1 LAVYLD
7 PEPEQ
12 IQLREGEHGKPHLAD
27 REEQLRFN
35 LSHSGG
41 LALVAVSGEFEVG
54 VDLERVRPQREEDY
68 YWGWVCREAHVK
80 CLGSGL
86 LRARQAPLEA
96 AAIKPIAIAPG
107 YAAAVAVAGAA
118 VPPLQGF
125 DIRSTAT

>member
-1 LAVYLD
+1 MAVYLD
-7 PEPEQ
+7 QEPEQ
-12 IQLREGEHGKPHLAD
+12 IELREGEHGKPHLAD
-27 REEQLRFN
+27 CREQLRFN

-54 VDLERVRPQREEDY
+54 VDLERVRPQRAEDH
-68 YWGWVCREAHVK
+68 YWRWACREAHVK

-86 LRARQAPLEA
+86 LRAREAPLEPV
-96 AAIKPIAIAPG
+96 AIQPIAIGPG
-107 YAAAVAVAGAA
+107 YAAAVAVAGAT